1 MPRLGIRAGLR
12 SITHACDRLR
22 RSEAVRPTCGSV
34 SPRAFRQLRHRSI
47 VVHTLSHV
55 ADAGFFF
62 GARGVWSAYSHACWV
77 APPAIH
83 ETPRIPA
90 SCFAI
95 IICRRCD
102 SGGPCTARPAAARCY
117 LPRALRTSILL
128 GLPARL
134 YTRATAIVSPVLF
147 ALYANRF
154 PHPISSPPPL
164 GPSPISKRPVD

>member
-1 MPRLGIRAGLR
+1 MSLMPA
-12 SITHACDRLR
+12 
-22 RSEAVRPTCGSV
+22 
-34 SPRAFRQLRHRSI
+34 
-47 VVHTLSHV
+47 
-55 ADAGFFF
+55 FF

-154 PHPISSPPPL
+154 PHPISSPLLLWALLPYRNVRLTRRYVSMQARGKRQWQTELSRSVLSGSCTWAASCQKFSSVPL
-164 GPSPISKRPVD
+164 IRRLDD